1 MTAQFTLSEIAKGIY
16 RAEGM
21 TDPEEYNR
29 ILNKVRELTRK
40 GLVEPVAEVG
50 QGQTAQ
56 YSFVQAV
63 KLALLSYLAEVR
75 FTPDDVARIAKEI
88 DPSRNNN
95 LARPLSEIVPETR
108 DQDIVLD
115 LAVRR
120 NKGALSYT
128 ACYRLMDEPSP
139 LIPEGMIAAAG
150 VRGAIFKEIRT
161 IEISGMVRRLAD
173 AMGLV

>member
-1 MTAQFTLSEIAKGIY
+1 MTAHFTLSEIAKGIY
-16 RAEGM
+16 RAEGI

-29 ILNKVRELTRK
+29 ILNKVRELARK
-40 GLVEPVAEVG
+40 GLVEPESEVG

-63 KLALLSYLAEVR
+63 KLALLCYLAEIR
-75 FTPDDVARIAKEI
+75 FTAEDVARIAKEI

-108 DQDIVLD
+108 NNEIVLD

-120 NKGALSYT
+120 NKGTLFYT
-128 ACYRLMDEPSP
+128 ASYRLADEPSNLVP
-139 LIPEGMIAAAG
+139 GGLVAAATI
-150 VRGAIFKEIRT
+150 RGGIFKELRT
-161 IEISGMVRRLAD
+161 LEISGTVRRLAD
-173 AMGLV
+173 ALGLV